1 MRIQT
6 LKGER
11 RGASDLVATV
21 LIIAATLIAFAAVA
35 GYVFGILGSGSNTA
49 NVAVTSASI
58 NHTMLTGVL
67 TLSNTGT
74 GGTSATGV
82 TLTYKGATCNPV
94 SSTAIVGSGATVAI
108 SITGLGNCAATG
120 SSSPYM
126 GYVSMG
132 NGEEATFA
140 GLFT

>member
-1 MRIQT
+1 V
-6 LKGER
+6 
-11 RGASDLVATV
+11 SDIVATV

-35 GYVFGILGSGSNTA
+35 GYMFGVLGSGSNTA
-49 NVAVTSASI
+49 NVSVTSVSI
-58 NHTMLTGVL
+58 NHTLLTGVL

-74 GGTSATGV
+74 ATTLATGI
-82 TLTYKGATCNPV
+82 TLTYSGTTCSPV
-94 SSTAIVGSGATVAI
+94 ASTAVVGSGATVAI
-108 SITGLGNCAATG
+108 SITGLGTCAATG
-120 SSSPYM
+120 SSSPFM